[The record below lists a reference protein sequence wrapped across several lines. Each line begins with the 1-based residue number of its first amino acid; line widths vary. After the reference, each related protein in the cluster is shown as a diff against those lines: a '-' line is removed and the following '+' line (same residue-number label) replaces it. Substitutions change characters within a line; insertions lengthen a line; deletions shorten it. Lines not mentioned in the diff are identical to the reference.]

1 VTRRLA
7 LLALA
12 LVLVL
17 GAGCAGAPRCAQAP
31 ARVQLLLVNDVYL
44 LEPRADGTGGLARV
58 ATLVRGLRRAQPNT
72 LFVLAGDTLSPSL
85 LSTLFRG
92 RQMVE
97 AWNLLELDAATFGN
111 HEFDWGPAVLRERM
125 LESRFLWLSANV
137 LDRRTRRPF
146 GGAWP
151 WLARDLGGVRVG
163 MVGLTLPET
172 QYTSNPGP
180 EVSFEVPRPAARAA
194 FEAMGPVDLRV
205 AVTHLELAG
214 DRALADA
221 VPIHVILGGHDHDPT
236 VVEQGGTLIV
246 KAGSDAMNVGQVE
259 LELACGTVLARRHR
273 LIPVT
278 ADIVEATDVRRFV
291 QRYAALTDQ
300 ALDRVAFVA
309 GAPLEARD
317 AVVRRLEVPLG
328 RLVAEVMRERLDAEA
343 ALLNSGSLRANR
355 VFSPGPVTRRDI
367 RALLPFANTMV
378 LLEVPGTTLRA
389 ALEHSVSALPQP
401 AGRFLQTAGLRYSVD
416 PERPPGA
423 RVGAVEVQGQPLEP
437 GRAYRVAVTDFLAR
451 GGDGYAMLAAGRV
464 VVSAEEGPGL
474 IETVLEAVEQGRLP

>member
-1 VTRRLA
+1 MLRRPA

-12 LVLVL
+12 LLL
-17 GAGCAGAPRCAQAP
+17 GAGCAGTPRCDQAP
-31 ARVQLLLVNDVYL
+31 TRVQLLLVNDVYL

-58 ATLVRGLRRAQPNT
+58 ATLVRGLRREQPNT

-92 RQMVE
+92 RQMIE
-97 AWNLLELDAATFGN
+97 AWNRLDLDVATFGN

-151 WLARDLGGVRVG
+151 WLVRDVGSVRVG

-172 QYTSNPGP
+172 QHTSNPGP
-180 EVSFEVPRPAARAA
+180 EVSIEAPRPAARAA

-221 VPIHVILGGHDHDPT
+221 VPLHVILGGHEHDPT
-236 VVEQGGTLIV
+236 AVEQRGTLIL
-246 KAGSDAMNVGQVE
+246 KAGSDATNVGQVE

-273 LIPVT
+273 LLPVT
-278 ADIVEATDVRRFV
+278 ASLAEAPDVRRFV
-291 QRYAALTDQ
+291 ERYAALTEQ
-300 ALDRVAFVA
+300 ELDRPAFVA
-309 GAPLEARD
+309 VAPLEARD
-317 AVVRRLEVPLG
+317 RVVRRVEGPLG
-328 RLVAEVMRERLDAEA
+328 RFVAEAMRARLGADVG
-343 ALLNSGSLRANR
+343 LLNSGGLRANR
-355 VFSPGPVTRRDI
+355 VFPPGPITRRDI
-367 RALLPFANTMV
+367 RTLLPFGNAVV
-378 LLEVPGTTLRA
+378 LLEVPGSVLRA

-401 AGRFLQTAGLRYSVD
+401 AGRFLQTAGLRHVVD
-416 PERPPGA
+416 AERPPGA
-423 RVGAVEVQGQPLEP
+423 RVGAVEVQGQPLDP
-437 GRAYRVAVTDFLAR
+437 GRPYRVAVLDFLAR
-451 GGDGYAMLAAGRV
+451 GGDGYAMLTSGRV
-464 VVSAEEGPGL
+464 VVSAEEGPAL
-474 IETVLEAVEQGRLP
+474 IDTLLEAVERGGLP